1 MKKLFLILPFF
12 ASLFLLWC
20 GTINPNADCETGVS
34 CPLPTIS
41 GQQDTLSGDQMK
53 RQTDLTG
60 VVQRTIQ
67 AIKTEDFITLG
78 AVASANGVRFSPY
91 ENVKTTDVVLSK
103 QQIINALSISASY
116 TRWSYD
122 GSGMPI
128 DLWIGQYRTKFVYD
142 VDFATA
148 PYQVWNQV
156 IQRGNTTNTIATF
169 YANYQVKEYHFP
181 GFDPQY
187 SGIDRKSLWLIFG
200 DENGIWKLI
209 WVVHGQ
215 RTI

>member
-1 MKKLFLILPFF
+1 MKKFLLILPLF
-12 ASLFLLWC
+12 ASLFLFWC
-20 GTINPNADCETGVS
+20 WTANPNTDCETGVS
-34 CPLPTIS
+34 CPLPAIS

-67 AIKTEDFITLG
+67 AIKTQDFVTLG

-91 ENVKTTDVVLSK
+91 ENVKNTDVILSK

-122 GSGMPI
+122 GSGNPI
-128 DLWIGQYRTKFVYD
+128 DLWIWQYRAKFVYD

-148 PYQVWNQV
+148 PIQLRNQV
-156 IQRGNTTNTIATF
+156 VQRGNMISTINTF
-169 YANYQVKEYHFP
+169 YANYQIKEYHFT

-187 SGIDRKSLWLIFG
+187 SGMDWKSLWLVFG
-200 DENGIWKLI
+200 EENGIWKLVG
-209 WVVHGQ
+209 VVHGQ